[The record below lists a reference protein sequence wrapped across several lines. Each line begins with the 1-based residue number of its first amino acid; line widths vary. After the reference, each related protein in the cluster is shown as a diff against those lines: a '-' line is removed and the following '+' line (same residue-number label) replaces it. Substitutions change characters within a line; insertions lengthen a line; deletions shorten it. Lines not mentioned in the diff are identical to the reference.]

1 MKKAEDCNKEGMQ
14 AVFKIFDVDSAGFI
28 SAVEIKHVM
37 INLLGEKLT
46 DAEIQEMLSVADVL
60 QVDGKINYEGKK

>member
-1 MKKAEDCNKEGMQ
+1 MKEAEDCNKEDIQ
-14 AVFKIFDVDSAGFI
+14 AVFKIFDVDSTGFI

-46 DAEIQEMLSVADVL
+46 DAEIQEMLSVADVM